1 MPLAILAARSS
12 ESSGWAGVAMLLLV
26 SYLWRKNLA
35 EKAAE
40 TERLSR
46 LDLLAPKLEAMEAF
60 EREAQKDPGAFRR
73 RCWRK
78 AIFAHFGVNWFL
90 WGLIAAISW
99 GAWAFGYGELPEH
112 WERTAKLHFVLL
124 IPFFLIASGLTRGAP
139 AKLGTEYWDKLLR
152 HFRLGGASW
161 ATLGLVFAV
170 YPTLVLLDRPYLAR
184 LATPPKEVWPVAPF
198 GAVVFLVFAVEL
210 TRIFPLRSGLTDR
223 VLEVD
228 ERRCP
233 RLHELVRE
241 TARATGLPVPKH
253 VFLAHE
259 SSMAHVDTYLGRG
272 DFFRGRVTELR
283 LGLRHILILS
293 PDELRTV
300 IAHELRHQQHGSA
313 LRAALISVL
322 TGLREHGS
330 EKFAAA
336 TELELRLCVL
346 MRLHEK
352 ESDHASAIVDGPA
365 TARALAR
372 VHAYAIAFHQFWENL
387 GAFVLRHPKPPGGPR
402 QIELTRA
409 AEPDFPAVFRKAYAE
424 AMLYLTMP
432 GSTHPE
438 LSDRLKA
445 VGLEAPREVETL
457 TSNSAAELLD
467 AEGQAFLSRQE
478 QEWVSRN
485 REAWDQRWAEEAAR
499 VTLLE
504 TPPSAYPTLSAEQLK
519 AICKAFYG
527 LRTLAEALAAT
538 EAYHAARPKEEHT
551 ELWRLDARLDAGIAG
566 ADLAL
571 LAFARAHPRS
581 RIGIAD
587 VAVRWKLQG
596 RDGEAAALWREY
608 LLSGDLLKQDQ
619 AERDHLP
626 DSSLVDEHALPAE
639 DLEKLKGICL
649 DYGVISQAHLC
660 RRRLKHIPYP
670 EEHIII
676 LGFSVG
682 ANGRYRADFE
692 QHQTAAI
699 EAIKAGWGGS
709 EGQLWIIKDD
719 HLTDLTRRVRALPNA
734 RLHG

>member
-1 MPLAILAARSS
+1 MPLAILAARTSD
-12 ESSGWAGVAMLLLV
+12 SSGWAGVAMVLIV

-40 TERLSR
+40 AEKQSR
-46 LDLLAPKLEAMEAF
+46 LGLLEPKLAAMEAY
-60 EREAQKDPGAFRR
+60 EREAQGNPAAFRR

-78 AIFAHFGVNWFL
+78 ALLAHFGFEWFL
-90 WGLIAAISW
+90 WGLIAAICWCS
-99 GAWAFGYGELPEH
+99 WAFGYGELPAY
-112 WERTAKLHFVLL
+112 WGRVVKLHLVLL
-124 IPFFLIASGLTRGAP
+124 IPFSLIALGLTRGAP
-139 AKLGTEYWDKLLR
+139 AKIGTEYWDKFLR

-161 ATLGLVFAV
+161 ATLGLIVAI
-170 YPTLVLLDRPYLAR
+170 YPTLVLLDRPDMAR
-184 LATPPKEVWPVAPF
+184 LATPPKEAWPVAPF

-210 TRIFPLRSGLTDR
+210 TRIFPLRGGLTDR

-228 ERRCP
+228 ERCCP

-253 VFLAHE
+253 VFIAHE
-259 SSMAHVDTYLGRG
+259 SSMAHVDAYLGRG

-313 LRAALISVL
+313 LRAALIAVL
-322 TGLREHGS
+322 SGLREEGS

-352 ESDHASAIVDGPA
+352 ESDHASAAIDGPA
-365 TARALAR
+365 TARTLAR

-402 QIELTRA
+402 QIELARA
-409 AEPDFPAVFRKAYAE
+409 AEPDFPGVFRKAYAE
-424 AMLYLTMP
+424 AMLYVTMP

-445 VGLEAPREVETL
+445 IGLEAPREVEPL
-457 TSNSAAELLD
+457 TMNSASELLD
-467 AEGQAFLSRQE
+467 AEGQAFLRRQE

-499 VTLLE
+499 LPLLE
-504 TPPSAYPTLSAEQLK
+504 TPPSAYPTLTAEQLK

-527 LRTLAEALAAT
+527 LRTPAEALAAT

-551 ELWRLDARLDAGIAG
+551 ELWRLDARHEAGIEG

-596 RDGEAAALWREY
+596 RDGEAAALWREF
-608 LLSGDLLKQDQ
+608 LLAGDLLKQDQ

-626 DSSLVDEHALPAE
+626 DSSPVDEPALPPE
-639 DLEKLKGICL
+639 DLEKLKGLCL

-670 EEHIII
+670 EEHILI
-676 LGFSVG
+676 LGFSIG

-709 EGQLWIIKDD
+709 EGQLWVIKDD
-719 HLTDLTRRVRALPNA
+719 QLADLTRRARALPNA
-734 RLHG
+734 RLHC

>member
-1 MPLAILAARSS
+1 MPFAMLAARSS
-12 ESSGWAGVAMLLLV
+12 DSSGWASIAMLLLV

-40 TERLSR
+40 TEREAR
-46 LDLLAPKLEAMEAF
+46 LGLLAPKLEAMEAY
-60 EREAQKDPGAFRR
+60 EREAERDPAAFRR

-78 AIFAHFGVNWFL
+78 AILAHFGFEWFL
-90 WGLIAAISW
+90 WGLIAAIGW
-99 GAWAFGYGELPEH
+99 CAWAFGYREHPEY
-112 WERTAKLHFVLL
+112 WARTAKLHLVLL
-124 IPFFLIASGLTRGAP
+124 IPFTLIASGLTRGAA

-161 ATLGLVFAV
+161 ITLGLISAA
-170 YPTLVLLDRPYLAR
+170 YPTLVLLDRPYMAGLAD
-184 LATPPKEVWPVAPF
+184 PPKDAWPLAPF
-198 GAVVFLVFAVEL
+198 AAVLFLVFAVEL
-210 TRIFPLRSGLTDR
+210 TRIFPLRGGLTDR
-223 VLEVD
+223 VLTVD
-228 ERRCP
+228 ERCCP

-241 TARATGLPVPKH
+241 TARATGLTVPKH
-253 VFLAHE
+253 IFLAHE
-259 SSMAHVDTYLGRG
+259 SSMAHVDVYLGRG

-313 LRAALISVL
+313 LRAALIAVL
-322 TGLREHGS
+322 HGLREQGS

-352 ESDHASAIVDGPA
+352 ESDHASAAIDGPA

-372 VHAYAIAFHQFWENL
+372 VHAYAIVFHQFWENL

-402 QIELTRA
+402 QIELARA
-409 AEPDFPAVFRKAYAE
+409 AEPDFPKVFRKAYAE
-424 AMLYLTMP
+424 AMLYVTMP

-445 VGLEAPREVETL
+445 IGLEPPREIEAL
-457 TSNSAAELLD
+457 TAHSAAELLD
-467 AEGQAFLSRQE
+467 AEGQAFLRRQE

-485 REAWDQRWAEEAAR
+485 REAWDQRWAEEAAK
-499 VTLLE
+499 VPLLE
-504 TPPSAYPTLSAEQLK
+504 TPPSAYPSLTAEQLK
-519 AICKAFYG
+519 AICKAFYA
-527 LRTLAEALAAT
+527 LRTAAEAMAAT

-551 ELWRLDARLDAGIAG
+551 ELWRLDARHEANIEG

-608 LLSGDLLKQDQ
+608 LLAGDLLKQDQ
-619 AERDHLP
+619 TERDLLP

-639 DLEKLKGICL
+639 DLEKLKGVCL

-676 LGFSVG
+676 LGFGIG

-699 EAIKAGWGGS
+699 EAIKAAWGGS
-709 EGQLWIIKDD
+709 EGQLWVIKED
-719 HLTDLTRRVRALPNA
+719 LLADLTRRVRALPNA